1 MLSSEFNKYTESEEF
16 KETLKAYEES
26 QGAGSPCFLEAEEL
40 IDIAEY
46 YHMCGQMDKSE
57 RAAKYCLEQYP
68 GNASALLFL
77 ARLELMDFGH
87 LNKAK
92 EYFNS
97 VSAEA
102 GVQNGVEA
110 LYIQAE
116 ILTCEGRTADADRML
131 WDSYSERRRKYVL
144 LFDETG
150 KLTDTRENILD
161 NAETDDEEDQLVTFF
176 NFPLDTA
183 MMFCDHEEY
192 AIAEKWM
199 CYADSMSDVIEYHE
213 TWARIYYCTNRNEE
227 AIKAWNKVLDIDAY
241 NANAWMSLW
250 EAQFTAGKYEDALQ
264 STEYLLA
271 VQPGLPEGLIARA
284 NTLYNL
290 KRYHESIDTLRDL
303 QKKISNDPLG
313 EMLISLAYVRLGD
326 FMSAINHV
334 ERTVK
339 CLGDLPV
346 EERLEVIRF
355 AGHFMKDFQEV
366 CSRLLQAKDEIEAKY
381 KKGGKKDEALDFN
394 DKHDFN
400 DDLDFDDLGIDDD
413 FGQDDKP
420 TPLT

>member
-26 QGAGSPCFLEAEEL
+26 QAAGSPCFLDAEEL

-46 YHMCGQMDKSE
+46 YHMGGQMDKSE

-68 GNASALLFL
+68 GNTSALLFL

-87 LNKAK
+87 LDKAK

-97 VSAEA
+97 ASQER
-102 GVQNGVEA
+102 GVQNSVEA

-116 ILTCEGRTADADRML
+116 IMTCEGRVADADRML
-131 WDSYSERRRKYVL
+131 WDNYVERRKKYIL
-144 LFDETG
+144 LFDENG
-150 KLTDTRENILD
+150 NLTDTRENLLD
-161 NAETDDEEDQLVTFF
+161 AAETDEEEDQLAAMF

-199 CYADSMSDVIEYHE
+199 CHADTMSDVIEYHE
-213 TWARIYYCTNRNEE
+213 TLARIYYYTNRNEE

-241 NANAWMSLW
+241 NTNAWMSLW
-250 EAQFTAGKYEDALQ
+250 EAQFMAGKFEDALQ
-264 STEYLLA
+264 STDYLLA
-271 VQPGLPEGLIARA
+271 VQPGLPEGLVSRA

-290 KRYHESIDTLRDL
+290 ERYHESIDTLLEL
-303 QKKISNDPLG
+303 QKKVPDDPLS
-313 EMLISLAYVRLGD
+313 EMIIALAYVRLGD
-326 FMSAINHV
+326 FPSAIKHV

-339 CLGDLPV
+339 HLGAMPV

-355 AGHFMKDFQEV
+355 AGHFMKDFQDV
-366 CSRLLQAKDEIEAKY
+366 CTRLLQAKDDIEAKY
-381 KKGGKKDEALDFN
+381 KNGGTDNFGGNDSYTSNRPEDDEPRIF
-394 DKHDFN
+394 
-400 DDLDFDDLGIDDD
+400 
-413 FGQDDKP
+413 
-420 TPLT
+420 PL